1 MLVKP
6 EKIQEDQRNNRF
18 KFSKLKEKRSF
29 KVTSLAIVPQETFS
43 TETIVTIVH
52 VIRDA
57 GSSIF
62 AWMGST
68 WRLE

>member
-43 TETIVTIVH
+43 TETIITIFL

-62 AWMGST
+62 AWIGST
-68 WRLE
+68 WRLK

>member
-43 TETIVTIVH
+43 TETIVKIFH

>member
-43 TETIVTIVH
+43 TETIITIFL

-57 GSSIF
+57 DSSIF
-62 AWMGST
+62 AWIGST
-68 WRLE
+68 WRLK